1 MRRGFRL
8 NKIEQ
13 AKKLLEEKKQFNVLK
28 ILDNLKEEKKEKL
41 AKEIL
46 KVDFELIDRLYKG
59 KDVRNKKKDK
69 IEPIKY
75 IDKNKLN
82 SKQRQEI
89 EKLGEK
95 ILKQN
100 QYAVVTMAGGQG

>member
-13 AKKLLEEKKQFNVLK
+13 AKRL
-28 ILDNLKEEKKEKL
+28 LKENKQINALNILEKLNGNKQEQL

-46 KVDFELIDRLYKG
+46 KVDFELIDRLYNG
-59 KDVRNKKKDK
+59 KDVRNKKHDI

-75 IDKNKLN
+75 ID
-82 SKQRQEI
+82 
-89 EKLGEK
+89 
-95 ILKQN
+95 IL
-100 QYAVVTMAGGQG
+100 